1 MQVSITQ
8 KELFTACLIPDQ
20 PCPVHL
26 KSGKHIS
33 TINGLNI
40 YRNNIAHGLITTLES
55 NFPKPRTI
63 LGPKNFYSLARLYAN
78 KEKPSSSLLYKYGA
92 GFSKFLQKIPAFSEL
107 GYLPNLARLEQQI
120 RLSYHARDCAPYNWK
135 NLLKRHD
142 ADILT
147 ACFQFD
153 AACFIIPTYWPLG
166 KIYRKAQSGAST
178 QHPKR
183 LSSASA
189 ILITRPEFDPQITTI
204 PEELIN
210 FLTALAAGHTFQT
223 ACNIGK
229 ASSPAFTPK
238 AGLQFLVNANSIH
251 DIKFKAAL

>member
-1 MQVSITQ
+1 MPVSMTQ
-8 KELFTACLIPDQ
+8 KELFIAFSNPDQ
-20 PCPVHL
+20 PCPANL
-26 KSGKHIS
+26 KTGKQLPA
-33 TINGLNI
+33 TNGLNI

-55 NFPKPRTI
+55 NFPKTRTI
-63 LGPKNFYSLARLYAN
+63 LGPKNFYSLARLYASQ
-78 KEKPSSSLLYKYGA
+78 EKPSSSLLYKYGA
-92 GFSKFLQKIPAFSEL
+92 GFSKFLQKIPALSKL
-107 GYLPNLARLEQQI
+107 GYLPDLARLEQQI
-120 RLSYHARDCAPYNWK
+120 RLSYHACDCALYHWE

-153 AACFIIPTYWPLG
+153 AACFIIPTYWPLDI
-166 KIYRKAQSGAST
+166 IYHKAQSGAPT

-189 ILITRPEFDPQITTI
+189 ILITRPEFEPQITTI

-210 FLTALAAGHTFQT
+210 FLIALAAGHTFQT

-229 ASSPAFTPK
+229 ASSPAFTSK

-251 DIKFKAAL
+251 DIIFKTAL

>member
-1 MQVSITQ
+1 
-8 KELFTACLIPDQ
+8 
-20 PCPVHL
+20 
-26 KSGKHIS
+26 
-33 TINGLNI
+33 
-40 YRNNIAHGLITTLES
+40 
-55 NFPKPRTI
+55 
-63 LGPKNFYSLARLYAN
+63 
-78 KEKPSSSLLYKYGA
+78 LYKYGA
-92 GFSKFLQKIPAFSEL
+92 GFSKFLQKIPALSEL
-107 GYLPNLARLEQQI
+107 GYLPDLAGLEQQI
-120 RLSYHARDCAPYNWK
+120 RLSYHARDCAPYHWE

-166 KIYRKAQSGAST
+166 MIYRKAQSGAST

-210 FLTALAAGHTFQT
+210 FLSALAAGHTFQT

-229 ASSPAFTPK
+229 ASSPAFTSK